1 MVALT
6 AATHQA
12 SRARRRLRRIANR
25 VAFGFAVFVIVSP
38 AMLVFLWMLS
48 LSFKPE
54 IENIAYPPIFIPEH
68 PTLANFAR
76 VFEASP
82 FGLYLV
88 NSLIVTGSA
97 TLLAIMVGVPA
108 GYGIAKAKAYR
119 LAVLVLIARIT
130 PNLSYLIPLFI
141 LFQMLGLTGTLWPMV
156 ITHLVITVPIV
167 VWIMIGFFETLHPD
181 LEEAALIDGATLWQA
196 FRYIAL
202 PLSRPGIVVAAI
214 LAFIFSW
221 NNFIFGVVLAG
232 RETRTLPV
240 AVYNVL
246 TFEQISWGPLAAA
259 ALLVTLP
266 VLILTVVIQREIVG
280 GLAAGGVKGG

>member
-6 AATHQA
+6 AATRQP
-12 SRARRRLRRIANR
+12 RRPRRHLKRIANR
-25 VAFGFAVFVIVSP
+25 LAFALAVFAIVSP
-38 AMLVFLWMLS
+38 AILVFLWMLS

-82 FGLYLV
+82 FGRYLV

-167 VWIMIGFFETLHPD
+167 VWVMIGFFETLHPD

-202 PLSRPGIVVAAI
+202 PLSRPGVVVAAI